1 VKAQDIMTRDV
12 VTVGPDTSIPEIATI
27 LVKKHISGVPVL
39 TDRGEIIGMVSQS
52 DLLHRVE
59 IGTEGE
65 TRRMSWFR
73 NLADA
78 NALAREYA
86 KAHGL
91 KARDVM
97 SRYVISVHGD
107 TALTDVAD
115 ILDRHGIKRVPV
127 VQAGRLVG
135 IITRGD
141 LIRALSQ
148 ASTSKS
154 VKRVD
159 NAVLHKLLHDR
170 IRAQPWINESY
181 IGITVNDG
189 IVELWGF
196 VDTGRPAQCSP
207 CIGRGNRWGEAP

>member
-27 LVKKHISGVPVL
+27 LVKKHITGVPVL
-39 TDRGEIIGMVSQS
+39 TGRGEIIGMVSQS

-97 SRYVISVHGD
+97 SRPG
-107 TALTDVAD
+107 
-115 ILDRHGIKRVPV
+115 
-127 VQAGRLVG
+127 
-135 IITRGD
+135 
-141 LIRALSQ
+141 
-148 ASTSKS
+148 
-154 VKRVD
+154 
-159 NAVLHKLLHDR
+159 
-170 IRAQPWINESY
+170 
-181 IGITVNDG
+181 
-189 IVELWGF
+189 
-196 VDTGRPAQCSP
+196 
-207 CIGRGNRWGEAP
+207 